1 MSNPQ
6 VSLAATLLKLARKP
20 LAAFVLMVLAT
31 TPAEAGSVFMKNG
44 YILQGNIVD
53 RDPVSIV
60 MGWPNGTVT
69 IARRFVST
77 IVFDATEEQ
86 QLQELETTRRELA
99 GEATDSARLFLESP
113 DETRELPATLEG
125 FMRTFNV
132 PAPSQSTPEVAI
144 ADPLVETPAVTIV
157 EPVTVVEQ
165 PIETQLEPAVTVE
178 TRPPPS
184 LEADFFQAERLGIAL
199 RPPTDWVPMV
209 LDNAVVIRGA
219 QNDEGFS
226 PSLSVV
232 AFEVGALSSAEYADL
247 LKAEQEVQLKA
258 YHLVEERVR
267 SYGGTDGSEL
277 VASGRFNGREAIV
290 RQGLVVVDGKVWLF
304 SGVTQNRDEDGPFGW
319 VDESLATLRF
329 ETENEQ

>member
-1 MSNPQ
+1 MSNPHMN
-6 VSLAATLLKLARKP
+6 LAARFSKLARGP
-20 LAAFVLMVLAT
+20 VATVVLVVLTA

-99 GEATDSARLFLESP
+99 GEATDAARLFLESP

-132 PAPSQSTPEVAI
+132 AAPVTEELTV
-144 ADPLVETPAVTIV
+144 ADPLMETPAVTIV

-165 PIETQLEPAVTVE
+165 PIETQVEPTVTVE
-178 TRPPPS
+178 TRPSPR
-184 LEADFFQAERLGIAL
+184 LEDDFFHAERLGIAL
-199 RPPTDWVPMV
+199 RPPTGWVPMV
-209 LDNAVVIRGA
+209 LDNAVVMKGS
-219 QNDEGFS
+219 QDEAGFS

-232 AFEVGALSSAEYADL
+232 AFEVGALSPAKYADL

-258 YHLVEERVR
+258 HHLIEERVR
-267 SYGGTDGSEL
+267 SYGGTDGPEL

-290 RQGLVVVDGKVWLF
+290 RQGLVVLDGKVWLF
-304 SGVTQNRDEDGPFGW
+304 SGVTQNRDEDGPFDW
-319 VDESLATLRF
+319 VDESLATLNF
-329 ETENEQ
+329 ETEHEQQ